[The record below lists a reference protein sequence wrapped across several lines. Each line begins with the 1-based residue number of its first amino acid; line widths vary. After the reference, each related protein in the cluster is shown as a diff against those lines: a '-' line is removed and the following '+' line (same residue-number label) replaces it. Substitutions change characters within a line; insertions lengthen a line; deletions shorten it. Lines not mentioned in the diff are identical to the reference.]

1 MSRREE
7 ARREGRIIGEDEV
20 FIAAA
25 DTYHNGLEFFRRCG
39 RDDLFEKF
47 RKTSHSPD
55 YPGDSLF
62 AEQSQLLG
70 SWSIQKG
77 KPAFLT
83 FWKVAYPSQWVYG
96 RGQVEDLSKLDQGQV
111 KMDTGIKWPHF
122 HSLLNKE
129 VEL

>member
-7 ARREGRIIGEDEV
+7 ARREGKIIGEDEV

-47 RKTSHSPD
+47 RKTGHGPD
-55 YPGDSLF
+55 YPGDALY
-62 AEQSQLLG
+62 AEQSNLLNN
-70 SWSIQKG
+70 WSIQKG
-77 KPAFLT
+77 KPAFLLS
-83 FWKVAYPSQWVYG
+83 WRMAYPSQWIYG

-111 KMDTGIKWPHF
+111 KMDTGVRWPF
-122 HSLLNKE
+122 GNLILNKT